1 MQKRCEVETKMLF
14 YSRRGKKGEKKTH
27 FKVKRLTYQIKHKIN
42 EIESV
47 QKSQK
52 ILSKYL
58 NGESIHNTHTH
69 TAARDA
75 KRKIGAYICSLL
87 VTHTHSFID

>member
-69 TAARDA
+69 SSERCE
-75 KRKIGAYICSLL
+75 KENRGLHMLPSR
-87 VTHTHSFID
+87 HTHSQFY